1 MVIRYLY
8 EGCNIKGD
16 GNKKMKNIKS
26 IKIKITIPIFI
37 MFLIFVIVTAV
48 QIRAVKSN
56 LVQVKQMNE
65 KSFATLSKAEELKLN
80 VVQVQQWLTDI
91 SATRGAEGYNDGFQ
105 KAEEHAK
112 SAKKNLQ
119 DLIEI
124 NPEDS
129 EKLQSIEK
137 SFEPYY
143 ETGKA
148 MANAYI
154 TGGPSKGNITML
166 KFDKMAQEV
175 NEQVDNFKD
184 TSKENIKIVIQK
196 IQREIYV
203 TMGIMGTSIIIAI
216 IILIMAWSYVSKK
229 VVKPI
234 FNVLTKLREMAN
246 SEGDLTQHIEVKS
259 NDEIG
264 ELAQNINLLQD
275 SFRNIISTITYESS
289 QVGNIV
295 NKTNNN
301 IQELTLQIGNVLKTT
316 EEMAS
321 SMEESAASTEEMDAS
336 AIEIGKAIENIS
348 SKAENGT
355 EVIKEITKHAEELKQ
370 NAVVAQQ
377 NAQTIGMAANKK
389 LTNAIE
395 QSKAAEEI
403 SLLTDAILQIASQ
416 TNLLALNASIEA
428 ARAGEAGRG
437 FAVVAN
443 EIKKLSEDSKNAV
456 SKIQQVTKQ
465 VMDSVTNLSESSSE
479 ILDFIKQNVI
489 NDYEALVN
497 TGEQYYKNAV
507 YMEGFV
513 SSLSKV
519 LEEITVSMENVTKSI
534 GGVAASNN
542 ETAQGTESIAEST
555 TEVFEKSNE
564 VLELINNT
572 SESVNKLQG
581 MVAKFKV

>member
-1 MVIRYLY
+1 
-8 EGCNIKGD
+8 
-16 GNKKMKNIKS
+16 MKNIKS
-26 IKIKITIPIFI
+26 IKIKIIVPIFI
-37 MFLIFVIVTAV
+37 MFLIFVSVTVV
-48 QIRAVKSN
+48 QIRAVQSN

-91 SATRGAEGYNDGFQ
+91 SATRGAEGYNDGFE
-105 KAEEHAK
+105 KADEHAK
-112 SAKKNLQ
+112 AAKNNLQ
-119 DLIEI
+119 DLIKI
-124 NPEDS
+124 NPENT
-129 EKLQSIEK
+129 EEIQAIEK
-137 SFEPYY
+137 AFEPYY
-143 ETGKA
+143 ETGKI

-154 TGGPSKGNITML
+154 TGGPIKGNATML

-175 NEQVDNFKD
+175 NEQVDNFKN
-184 TSKENIKIVIQK
+184 SSNENIKNSIAD
-196 IQREIYV
+196 IQRDIYV
-203 TMGIMGTSIIIAI
+203 TMGIMGISIIIAI

-229 VVKPI
+229 VVEPI

-275 SFRNIISTITYESS
+275 SFRNIISTITCESS

-301 IQELTLQIGNVLKTT
+301 IQDLTLQIGNVLKTT
-316 EEMAS
+316 EEMAA
-321 SMEESAASTEEMDAS
+321 SMEESAACTEEMDAS
-336 AIEIGKAIENIS
+336 AVEIEKAIENIP

-355 EVIKEITKHAEELKQ
+355 EVIREISKHAKELKQ

-377 NAQTIGMAANKK
+377 TAQTIGMAANKK
-389 LTNAIE
+389 LTDAIE
-395 QSKAAEEI
+395 QSKAVEEI

-456 SKIQQVTKQ
+456 SKIQQVTKR
-465 VMDSVTNLSESSSE
+465 VMDSVENLSESSSE

-489 NDYEALVN
+489 KDYESLVN
-497 TGEQYYKNAV
+497 TGEQYYKNAA
-507 YMEGFV
+507 YMEEFV
-513 SSLSKV
+513 SNLSIV
-519 LEEITVSMENVTKSI
+519 LEEIMASMEDVTKSI
-534 GGVAASNN
+534 GEVAASNN

-555 TEVFEKSNE
+555 TEVFQKSNE
-564 VLELINNT
+564 VLELINTT
-572 SESVNKLQG
+572 SKSVNKLQG

>member
-1 MVIRYLY
+1 M
-8 EGCNIKGD
+8 
-16 GNKKMKNIKS
+16 KKIKS
-26 IKIKITIPIFI
+26 IRIKITLPIFI
-37 MFLIFVIVTAV
+37 MFVIFVSVTIV
-48 QIRAVKSN
+48 QIRAVQNN
-56 LVQVKQMNE
+56 LLEVKQMNE
-65 KSFATLSKAEELKLN
+65 KYFSTLSKAEELKLN

-91 SATRGAEGYNDGFQ
+91 SATRGEEGYNDGFE

-112 SAKKNLQ
+112 GAKKNLQ
-119 DLIEI
+119 ELIEI
-124 NPEDS
+124 NPGNSDEI
-129 EKLQSIEK
+129 QAIEK
-137 SFEPYY
+137 AFEPYY
-143 ETGKA
+143 ETGKV

-154 TGGPSKGNITML
+154 TGGPSKGNATML

-175 NEQVDNFKD
+175 NEQVDDFK
-184 TSKENIKIVIQK
+184 SSSNENIKNVIAD
-196 IQREIYV
+196 IQRNIYV
-203 TMGIMGTSIIIAI
+203 TMGIMGISIIIAI

-234 FNVLTKLREMAN
+234 LNVLTKLREMAN

-275 SFRNIISTITYESS
+275 SFRNIISTITCESS
-289 QVGNIV
+289 QVGDIV

-301 IQELTLQIGNVLKTT
+301 IQNLTLQIGNVLKTT
-316 EEMAS
+316 EEMAA
-321 SMEESAASTEEMDAS
+321 SMEESAAATEEMDAS
-336 AIEIGKAIENIS
+336 AIEIEKAIENICL
-348 SKAENGT
+348 KAEDGT
-355 EVIKEITKHAEELKQ
+355 EVIREISKHAEELKQ

-377 NAQTIGMAANKK
+377 TAQTIGVAANKK
-389 LTNAIE
+389 LTDAIE
-395 QSKAAEEI
+395 QSKAVEEI

-456 SKIQQVTKQ
+456 SKIQQVTKR
-465 VMDSVTNLSESSSE
+465 VMDSVGNLSESSSE

-489 NDYEALVN
+489 KDYESLVD
-497 TGEQYYKNAV
+497 TGDQYYKNAA
-507 YMEGFV
+507 YMEDFV
-513 SSLSKV
+513 SGLSKV
-519 LEEITVSMENVTKSI
+519 LDEITVSMESVTKSI
-534 GGVAASNN
+534 GEVAASNN

-555 TEVFEKSNE
+555 TEVFQKSNE
-564 VLELINNT
+564 VLDLINTT
-572 SESVNKLQG
+572 SKSVNKLQG

>member
-1 MVIRYLY
+1 M
-8 EGCNIKGD
+8 
-16 GNKKMKNIKS
+16 KS
-26 IKIKITIPIFI
+26 IKIKIIFPIFM
-37 MFLIFVIVTAV
+37 MFILFTSITIA
-48 QIRAVKSN
+48 QIRAVQNN
-56 LVQVKQMNE
+56 LLEVKQMNE
-65 KSFATLSKAEELKLN
+65 KYFATLSKAEELKLN

-91 SATRGAEGYNDGFQ
+91 SATRGAEGYNDGFEN
-105 KAEEHAK
+105 AEEHAK
-112 SAKKNLQ
+112 GAKKNLQ
-119 DLIEI
+119 ELIKI
-124 NPEDS
+124 NPENS
-129 EKLQSIEK
+129 GQIQSIEK

-143 ETGKA
+143 ETGKI

-154 TGGPSKGNITML
+154 TGGPGKGNATML
-166 KFDKMAQEV
+166 KFDKMAKEV
-175 NEQVDNFKD
+175 NEQVDSFKN
-184 TSKENIKIVIQK
+184 TSNENIKNVIAD
-196 IQREIYV
+196 IQRDIYV
-203 TMGIMGTSIIIAI
+203 TMGIMGVSIIIAI

-275 SFRNIISTITYESS
+275 SFRNIISTITCESS

-301 IQELTLQIGNVLKTT
+301 IQDLTLQIGNVLKTT
-316 EEMAS
+316 EEMAA

-336 AIEIGKAIENIS
+336 AIEIEKAIEDIS

-355 EVIKEITKHAEELKQ
+355 EVIKEISKHAEELKQ

-377 NAQTIGMAANKK
+377 TAQTIGMAANKK
-389 LTNAIE
+389 LTDAIE
-395 QSKAAEEI
+395 QSKAVEEI

-456 SKIQQVTKQ
+456 SKIQQVTKR
-465 VMDSVTNLSESSSE
+465 VMDSVGNLSESSSE

-489 NDYEALVN
+489 KDYESLVN
-497 TGEQYYKNAV
+497 TGEQYYKNAA
-507 YMEGFV
+507 YMEDFV
-513 SSLSKV
+513 SGLSKV
-519 LEEITVSMENVTKSI
+519 LDEITVSMESVTKSI
-534 GGVAASNN
+534 GEVAASNN

-555 TEVFEKSNE
+555 TEVFDKSNE
-564 VLELINNT
+564 VLELINTT

>member
-1 MVIRYLY
+1 M
-8 EGCNIKGD
+8 
-16 GNKKMKNIKS
+16 KS
-26 IKIKITIPIFI
+26 IKIKIILPIFM
-37 MFLIFVIVTAV
+37 MFILFTSITIA
-48 QIRAVKSN
+48 QIRAVQNN
-56 LVQVKQMNE
+56 LLEVKQMNE
-65 KSFATLSKAEELKLN
+65 KYFATLSKAEELKLN

-91 SATRGAEGYNDGFQ
+91 SATRGAEGYNDGFE

-112 SAKKNLQ
+112 GAKKNLQ
-119 DLIEI
+119 ELIEI
-124 NPEDS
+124 NPENSD
-129 EKLQSIEK
+129 EIQSIEK

-143 ETGKA
+143 ETGKI
-148 MANAYI
+148 MANAYV
-154 TGGPSKGNITML
+154 TGGPGKGNATML

-175 NEQVDNFKD
+175 NEQVDDFKN
-184 TSKENIKIVIQK
+184 SSNENIKNVIAD
-196 IQREIYV
+196 IQRDIYV
-203 TMGIMGTSIIIAI
+203 TMSIMGVSIIIAI

-246 SEGDLTQHIEVKS
+246 SEGDLTKHIEVKS

-264 ELAQNINLLQD
+264 ELAKNINLLQD
-275 SFRNIISTITYESS
+275 SFRNIISTITCESS

-301 IQELTLQIGNVLKTT
+301 IQDLTLQIGNVLKTT
-316 EEMAS
+316 EEMAG

-336 AIEIGKAIENIS
+336 AVEIEKAIENIS
-348 SKAENGT
+348 SKAEKGT
-355 EVIKEITKHAEELKQ
+355 EIIREISKHAEELKQ

-377 NAQTIGMAANKK
+377 TAQTIGMAANKK
-389 LTNAIE
+389 LTDAIE
-395 QSKAAEEI
+395 QSKAVEEI

-456 SKIQQVTKQ
+456 SKIQQVTKR
-465 VMDSVTNLSESSSE
+465 VMDSVGNLSESSSE

-489 NDYEALVN
+489 KDYESLVN
-497 TGEQYYKNAV
+497 TGEQYYKNAA
-507 YMEGFV
+507 YMEDFV
-513 SSLSKV
+513 SGLSKV
-519 LEEITVSMENVTKSI
+519 LDEITVSMESVTKSI
-534 GGVAASNN
+534 GEVAASNN

-555 TEVFEKSNE
+555 TEVFDKSNE
-564 VLELINNT
+564 VLELINTT